1 MYTKTFQ
8 VVQYLADT
16 LDSYVTSGQL
26 GAHLGVSSRMILR
39 YVKEAEALGREN
51 GFEIRSYKG
60 RGYQIKITDQVRCQ
74 AFFKDMGGHTG
85 SQGDELIREV
95 VRRILICDGC
105 KMDELEELFNYS
117 RSSMSRI
124 TTLSNSYL
132 ENFGLELFSKA
143 YTGLYISGNEI
154 SIRDCMY
161 HLLEKTEEE
170 EIWNALDIREVQE
183 RDIRKWMERCFKKYG
198 LCAKEKEEQ
207 QFFKYLAITI
217 KRISLGKEIYFG
229 YLAHLDGKEPF
240 KAQMKTTRC
249 LLKKYFPNNRCYVT
263 LLTSKGRDG
272 LNQWKRRKEKWV

>member
-1 MYTKTFQ
+1 
-8 VVQYLADT
+8 
-16 LDSYVTSGQL
+16 
-26 GAHLGVSSRMILR
+26 
-39 YVKEAEALGREN
+39 
-51 GFEIRSYKG
+51 
-60 RGYQIKITDQVRCQ
+60 
-74 AFFKDMGGHTG
+74 
-85 SQGDELIREV
+85 
-95 VRRILICDGC
+95 
-105 KMDELEELFNYS
+105 MDELEELFNYS

-207 QFFKYLAITI
+207 QFFKLRSKESLLERRFTLAIWLIWTE
-217 KRISLGKEIYFG
+217 KSR
-229 YLAHLDGKEPF
+229 
-240 KAQMKTTRC
+240 
-249 LLKKYFPNNRCYVT
+249 
-263 LLTSKGRDG
+263 SKHR
-272 LNQWKRRKEKWV
+272 